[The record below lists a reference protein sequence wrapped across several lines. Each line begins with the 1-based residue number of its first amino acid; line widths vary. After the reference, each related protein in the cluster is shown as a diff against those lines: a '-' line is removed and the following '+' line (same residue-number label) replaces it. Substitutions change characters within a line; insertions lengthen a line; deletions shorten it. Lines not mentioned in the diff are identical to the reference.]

1 MVLLILDLLQAFGL
15 LLTGLVLD
23 DGLEVLVVLC
33 LLDVL
38 PKFLVHPGELHL
50 LKIGVTDRHLL
61 VLILLHDVESYLLV
75 LLRAEVSFGVVRL
88 GLLHFSLLHF
98 VSLLHLHLDVLL
110 VLKVLEFLELLLNL
124 ECLFLGL
131 DLV

>member
-38 PKFLVHPGELHL
+38 PKLLVHPGELHL
-50 LKIGVTDRHLL
+50 LKVGVADRQFL
-61 VLILLHDVESYLLV
+61 VLVLLHDVESYFLV
-75 LLRAEVSFGVVRL
+75 LLRAEVSLGVVCL
-88 GLLHFSLLHF
+88 GLLHLSLLHF

>member
-1 MVLLILDLLQAFGL
+1 
-15 LLTGLVLD
+15 
-23 DGLEVLVVLC
+23 
-33 LLDVL
+33 
-38 PKFLVHPGELHL
+38 
-50 LKIGVTDRHLL
+50 
-61 VLILLHDVESYLLV
+61 
-75 LLRAEVSFGVVRL
+75 VSLGVVRL